1 MTNLNDIIILSNY
14 IMDGFK
20 IVLVLIVVFFI
31 CCLTDKIQTF
41 IPGKHV
47 PQYREIQG
55 LPFTNEPMDGKLYMC
70 KDKNDIIGSCHGIGV
85 IPEVFD
91 KYKDSNTPCP
101 FNWLTPGNSIYK

>member
-1 MTNLNDIIILSNY
+1 
-14 IMDGFK
+14 MDVLKFS
-20 IVLVLIVVFFI
+20 LVLIVVFFI
-31 CCLTDKIQTF
+31 ICLADKLEAF
-41 IPGKHV
+41 KPSV
-47 PQYREIQG
+47 NLPQYRQIQG

-91 KYKDSNTPCP
+91 KYKDSNAPCP